1 MQFQKEYKILDSINS
16 DKILEIAFRFNNHR
30 IKIFFYQKEHNK
42 FLTLVCENDQYSF
55 VKNYGVYF
63 SNDKAHINGYWGD
76 YYHYAKGLANPET
89 FKFNEF
95 YDKLRHAIY
104 SVNEPNKEFN
114 VLFHNENEG
123 IKKIKSATERS
134 VAPNKAIYFN
144 HIRRIPM
151 STDQY
156 KKVVGI
162 LGKDAADYLQKLNLN
177 AVFTPDITKQKSF
190 ILAPSEIGK

>member
-1 MQFQKEYKILDSINS
+1 M
-16 DKILEIAFRFNNHR
+16 
-30 IKIFFYQKEHNK
+30 
-42 FLTLVCENDQYSF
+42 
-55 VKNYGVYF
+55 
-63 SNDKAHINGYWGD
+63 
-76 YYHYAKGLANPET
+76 
-89 FKFNEF
+89 
-95 YDKLRHAIY
+95 
-104 SVNEPNKEFN
+104 
-114 VLFHNENEG
+114 
-123 IKKIKSATERS
+123 
-134 VAPNKAIYFN
+134 APNKAIYFN